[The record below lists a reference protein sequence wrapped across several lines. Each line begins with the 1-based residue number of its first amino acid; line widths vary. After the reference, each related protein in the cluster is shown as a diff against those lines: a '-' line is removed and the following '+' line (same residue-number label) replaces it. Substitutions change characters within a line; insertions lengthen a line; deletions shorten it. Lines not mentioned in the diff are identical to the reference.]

1 VMVYQY
7 RMSEAKDVYIKA
19 LSIANEVSAKNSILQ
34 IRILLNSLG
43 LNEDDINIEL
53 NHYINRD
60 KNSHD

>member
-1 VMVYQY
+1 
-7 RMSEAKDVYIKA
+7 VYIKA

-43 LNEDDINIEL
+43 LSENEINKEL
-53 NHYINRD
+53 NHYLNGV